1 MSRLGGGIGTRGP
14 GESKLEIDRRRL
26 ASRISYLQNELN
38 ELEKNR
44 QVMRASRERST
55 IPKACI
61 VGYTNAGKSSL
72 LNLLTDAGILA
83 QDKLFATL
91 DPTTRK
97 FELPSGIS
105 MLITDTV
112 GFIRKLPHHLVHAFK
127 STLEEAIYC
136 DFLINVIDASDD
148 ECLEH
153 MAVTESILTSLGATN
168 KPILYV
174 FNKID
179 KCTPERQYD
188 LRFYNG
194 GRGRVV
200 SVSVKEKT
208 GYDELV
214 SQLEALCRYGK
225 TREYFMFP
233 YSEQSALNSLYKTAE
248 IITTEYKD
256 DGTLVY
262 AWVDEK
268 TKGIFSKFLK

>member
-1 MSRLGGGIGTRGP
+1 
-14 GESKLEIDRRRL
+14 
-26 ASRISYLQNELN
+26 
-38 ELEKNR
+38 
-44 QVMRASRERST
+44 
-55 IPKACI
+55 
-61 VGYTNAGKSSL
+61 
-72 LNLLTDAGILA
+72 
-83 QDKLFATL
+83 
-91 DPTTRK
+91 
-97 FELPSGIS
+97 

-127 STLEEAIYC
+127 STLEEAVYC
-136 DFLINVIDASDD
+136 DFLINVIDASDE
-148 ECLEH
+148 ECGEH
-153 MAVTESILTSLGATN
+153 MAVTESILDSLGANN

-200 SVSVKEKT
+200 SVSVKEHM

-233 YSEQSALNSLYKTAE
+233 YSEQGALNILYKSSE
-248 IITTEYKD
+248 IINTEYTD

-268 TKGIFSKFLK
+268 TKGMLSKFLK